1 MKSKLGNSEDVF
13 LLGINV
19 HVVGGAGK
27 TRCLDESPNR
37 GWIVTLD
44 IAFVCHAKALDLP
57 VMSGELTA
65 TAPYVDR
72 VAPDKFF
79 FARIF
84 QILPARRPGN
94 RGIGD
99 VVGSRRL
106 TQKLR
111 QVPVA
116 RAAVQVIAQIAAE
129 LSAGICDSS
138 GPVARLRVQHDV
150 RRLDAGC
157 GKHNH
162 LGIDFHFLFRGPV
175 DVRNPFCH
183 AIFVN
188 NYTSYQSVCE
198 EREVLGG
205 FGLRDRKPGGRKKRP
220 DIAAAAAVSTVVAAR
235 MTVVCNCQLGTAVR
249 KIWDADLFGS
259 LLNDV
264 INAAPRNW
272 R

>member
-1 MKSKLGNSEDVF
+1 M
-13 LLGINV
+13 GINV

-27 TRCLDESPNR
+27 ARCLDEGANR
-37 GWIVTLD
+37 GRIVTLD
-44 IAFVCHAKALDLP
+44 IAFVCRAKAFDLA
-57 VMSGELTA
+57 VVSWKLSA
-65 TAPYVDR
+65 AASDVHR
-72 VAPDKFF
+72 VAPNKFLF
-79 FARIF
+79 PRIF

-99 VVGSRRL
+99 VVRSRRL
-106 TQKLR
+106 TQKLG
-111 QVPVA
+111 QVSIA
-116 RAAVQVIAQIAAE
+116 RAAVQVIAQIAPE
-129 LSAGICDSS
+129 LAARIGDSS
-138 GPVARLRVQHDV
+138 GPVAGLRVQHDV
-150 RRLDAGC
+150 RALDAGC

-220 DIAAAAAVSTVVAAR
+220 DIAAAAAVPTVVAAR

-264 INAAPRNW
+264 INTAPRNW